1 MGCSSSFDWHLSIYR
16 TWVGK
21 LHRKIKG
28 AGRMGSSI
36 EVLREQMVFL
46 LDQGLHESAELLVC
60 N

>member
-1 MGCSSSFDWHLSIYR
+1 
-16 TWVGK
+16 
-21 LHRKIKG
+21 
-28 AGRMGSSI
+28 MGSSI